1 MVVLE
6 WERLV
11 QIGTAPNI
19 PSALIMILHSI
30 RLPNPR
36 FTGCVYVM
44 PPEVLDLSLCP
55 VMWMMWR
62 TFSFLEKGE
71 RTFMKEG
78 IRWDIFQGALQA
90 LNQNSWV
97 SKILFSMDL

>member
-55 VMWMMWR
+55 VRMMWR

-90 LNQNSWV
+90 LNQNSCF